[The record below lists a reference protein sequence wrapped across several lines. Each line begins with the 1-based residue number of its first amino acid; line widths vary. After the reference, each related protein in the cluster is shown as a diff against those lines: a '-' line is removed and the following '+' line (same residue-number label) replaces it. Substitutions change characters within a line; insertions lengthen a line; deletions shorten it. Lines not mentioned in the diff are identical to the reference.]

1 MANHDNLGFDSLSVE
16 EQCRLL
22 KEKGMEADDLMKFK
36 EAADKL
42 LPLCIGDNFNQEYHK
57 IDMSPAGISL
67 LETIITSFQKELITE
82 PEFRPDFIPVE
93 VDQDSDPEPVFGQS
107 DD

>member
-1 MANHDNLGFDSLSVE
+1 MTSKKQQTSFF
-16 EQCRLL
+16 Q
-22 KEKGMEADDLMKFK
+22 
-36 EAADKL
+36 
-42 LPLCIGDNFNQEYHK
+42 LCIGDNLNQEYHK
-57 IDMSPAGISL
+57 IGMSPAGISL

-107 DD
+107 A